1 MQLKIHL
8 GSPLSLSSPSSTLL
22 LITILIAHCICNHT
36 LVFSIYD
43 STEDGIQKYRSKSKN
58 AQGKQSR
65 RRRGGINPANKR
77 YLELQIKTLQNAHR
91 DADKLRQRLKAKER
105 EKQRETTQIEVTQ
118 KG

>member
-1 MQLKIHL
+1 LRIAFVTIPWSFQ
-8 GSPLSLSSPSSTLL
+8 ST
-22 LITILIAHCICNHT
+22 IPQKMA
-36 LVFSIYD
+36 YK
-43 STEDGIQKYRSKSKN
+43 KYRSKSKN